1 MNTNNYESYADVL
14 ESYMIAE
21 EGNFS
26 QLLKDGW
33 GMASKPMKVALGLS
47 TAGVAAQLVAVGIGG
62 YRLIK
67 RKLGKATPV
76 GKDKEDK
83 NKNKSYLDNTLW
95 VIDKMKR
102 DCPELIEKEL
112 NLRKS
117 ELKRIIPILDRISKK
132 VPSGFSIYSK
142 TVKNYLDTINRLT
155 DIREYNGDAD
165 CSFIQDILPMTSPK
179 IFNTEYDKNCPEWCF
194 KSFYSLP
201 IGTFDFF
208 DWLSKEKG
216 LKTIEHDSA
225 EEEEFW
231 NVYVKFREFLESSFS
246 GKFKCF
252 QGIFGESDKG
262 EGGYFEIVFK
272 PSDEFIK
279 VAKSYGW
286 HG

>member
-1 MNTNNYESYADVL
+1 MNYDNYESYADVL

-26 QLLKDGW
+26 QLFKDGW
-33 GMASKPMKVALGLS
+33 AMASKPMKVGFALS
-47 TAGVAAQLVAVGIGG
+47 VAGAAAQLVAAGIGG
-62 YRLIK
+62 YKLIR

-76 GKDKEDK
+76 DKFKEDK
-83 NKNKSYLDNTLW
+83 SKNKEYLDNTLW
-95 VIDKMKR
+95 VINEMKE

-117 ELKRIIPILDRISKK
+117 ELKRIIPILDAISKK
-132 VPSGFSIYSK
+132 TPSGFTIYSK
-142 TVKNYLDTINRLT
+142 IVKNYLNSINNVS
-155 DIREYNGDAD
+155 DIREYNGNID
-165 CSFIQDILPMTSPK
+165 CNFLIDLLPMSSPK
-179 IFNTEYDKNCPEWCF
+179 LFNTKYDKDCPEWCF
-194 KSFYSLP
+194 KSAYTLS
-201 IGTFDFF
+201 IGSFDFF
-208 DWLSKEKG
+208 DWLRKEKG
-216 LKTIEHDSA
+216 IKTVGHDSA

-231 NVYVKFREFLESSFS
+231 NVYVKFHEFLESSFS

-279 VAKSYGW
+279 AAKSYGW
-286 HG
+286 HE

>member
-1 MNTNNYESYADVL
+1 MDKNNYESYADVL

-21 EGNFS
+21 ESNFS

-33 GMASKPMKVALGLS
+33 GLASKPQKAAVALG
-47 TAGVAAQLVAVGIGG
+47 TAGVVAQLVALGIGG
-62 YRLIK
+62 YKLIK

-83 NKNKSYLDNTLW
+83 SKNKTYKDNTLW

-102 DCPELIEKEL
+102 DCPEIIEKEL
-112 NLRKS
+112 NLRKA
-117 ELKRIIPILDRISKK
+117 ELKKIIPILDRISKR
-132 VPSGFSIYSK
+132 VPSGFTIYSNV
-142 TVKNYLDTINRLT
+142 VKDYLNDPNSAIDTRYD
-155 DIREYNGDAD
+155 DISD
-165 CSFIQDILPMTSPK
+165 CSFFQNILPMASPK

-194 KSFYSLP
+194 KSYYSLP
-201 IGTFDFF
+201 IGLFDIF
-208 DWLSKEKG
+208 DWLKDEKG
-216 LKTIEHDSA
+216 MTSIDHDSV

-231 NVYVKFREFLESSFS
+231 NVYVKFHEFLESSFS
-246 GKFKCF
+246 KFKCF

-279 VAKSYGW
+279 AAKSYGW
-286 HG
+286 HE

>member
-1 MNTNNYESYADVL
+1 MNKNIYESYADVL

-33 GMASKPMKVALGLS
+33 RLASKPQKAVIALG
-47 TAGVAAQLVAVGIGG
+47 TAGVAAQLVALGIGG
-62 YRLIK
+62 YKLIK

-83 NKNKSYLDNTLW
+83 SKNKTYKDNTLW

-102 DCPELIEKEL
+102 DCPEIIEKEL
-112 NLRKS
+112 NLRKA
-117 ELKRIIPILDRISKK
+117 ELKKIIPILDRISKR
-132 VPSGFSIYSK
+132 VPSGFTIYSNV
-142 TVKNYLDTINRLT
+142 VKDYLNDPNSAI
-155 DIREYNGDAD
+155 DIRYDDISD
-165 CSFIQDILPMTSPK
+165 CSFFQDILPMSSPK
-179 IFNTEYDKNCPEWCF
+179 IFNIEYDKNCPEWCF
-194 KSFYSLP
+194 KSYYSLP
-201 IGTFDFF
+201 IGLFDIF
-208 DWLSKEKG
+208 DWLKKEKG
-216 LKTIEHDSA
+216 MTTIEHDSA

-231 NVYVKFREFLESSFS
+231 NVYVKFHEFLEGSFS

-262 EGGYFEIVFK
+262 EGGVFEIVFK

-279 VAKSYGW
+279 AAKIYGW
-286 HG
+286 HE